1 MIDYYL
7 INIKTILQLLL
18 CIFKS
23 LKVEYKKVF
32 IDYIILLLNM
42 INYVLYRWYKKWKTN
57 FNKSSD
63 INILNHTMN
72 KCQKLLF
79 EFTCFIKLESEYY

>member
-7 INIKTILQLLL
+7 INIKTIVYYNYCCVFLNLWKLSTKKYLL
-18 CIFKS
+18 
-23 LKVEYKKVF
+23 
-32 IDYIILLLNM
+32 IILFINT